1 MEDQKSQFNRVG
13 LQSSATPVRMRM
25 LEMAAVISSIPSA
38 AKQQG
43 SRQLSNNSLK
53 FVSLR
58 LGLTARLWS
67 LDNIIRKTE
76 MIHTQQNVIALSFQ
90 MVGR

>member
-58 LGLTARLWS
+58 LTARLWS